1 MKKPLLSPFSAQY
14 YIALSEVYEPTL
26 SPDGQWISYTVHS
39 YNTVLDE
46 QQNQIFIQSTSD
58 NEKIIPITE
67 SSAFFQH
74 PNWCASSQAVYY
86 LAKAKNEND
95 DRIQLW
101 RYDLKTSKSVQVTD
115 IQQGLV
121 GFRCSPSDDDVFLLI
136 LKDIDS
142 YIDYSI
148 PKKDRKPR
156 PIVVDRLQFKRDFE
170 GYLNRLRQHLYLFKL
185 INKELIQ
192 CTFGDFDD
200 YEPTFSPDGKKIAF
214 ASNRS
219 DNADGNFFSSIWTL
233 DLTAT
238 DFDKFSL
245 TQCTDDHHENTAPT
259 WSPCGTKI
267 AFISADKEKAI
278 WYATKHLAIFDLD
291 TKKIEYPTISFD
303 RNVSHAKYGQEN
315 DKLYF
320 IADQGIR
327 KVLYSLS
334 TTTNTIEEIL
344 KGNYSVMDFA
354 IYKAE
359 LFPLITAINEPSEL
373 YKYDEQALIKWS
385 NLNDD
390 LLLTLERTEVE
401 EFHYSAEDGT
411 ALEGLVF
418 KPSNFD
424 EQKKYPAILW
434 IHGGPVLHFFY
445 GYESSHT
452 VEPTYFAANGYVVI
466 CINPRGS
473 SGYGQA
479 FSEAIFADWGNKD
492 YQDLLAGLDYVI
504 EKGFVDEN
512 RLGVGGWSYG
522 GIQTN
527 FMITKNT
534 RFKAAIS
541 GASSALSRS
550 NYGHDQYQLLWE
562 KEIGLPWEKPHKY
575 KSVSSFYDV
584 ANIETPTLWI
594 GCTDDWNVPIINT
607 EQMYQAMKRLGK
619 ETLMVVYPGEHHTL
633 MRPSFKNDRIE
644 RYLAWFDRFLK

>member
-1 MKKPLLSPFSAQY
+1 M
-14 YIALSEVYEPTL
+14 
-26 SPDGQWISYTVHS
+26 
-39 YNTVLDE
+39 
-46 QQNQIFIQSTSD
+46 
-58 NEKIIPITE
+58 
-67 SSAFFQH
+67 
-74 PNWCASSQAVYY
+74 
-86 LAKAKNEND
+86 
-95 DRIQLW
+95 
-101 RYDLKTSKSVQVTD
+101 
-115 IQQGLV
+115 
-121 GFRCSPSDDDVFLLI
+121 
-136 LKDIDS
+136 
-142 YIDYSI
+142 
-148 PKKDRKPR
+148 
-156 PIVVDRLQFKRDFE
+156 
-170 GYLNRLRQHLYLFKL
+170 YLFKL

-334 TTTNTIEEIL
+334 TTTNTIKEIL